1 MRLFDFYARTLFHPH
16 FRRPTMNTEAN
27 DIVVEAKEDAVVA
40 DAKTECSGQR
50 SIQRRDVAAAGAG
63 MVKNDLEGSEGGG
76 SINLA
81 CIGRS
86 FGKRG
91 TRTGHLRQHRRNAI
105 GILADSR

>member
-1 MRLFDFYARTLFHPH
+1 METGSAAH
-16 FRRPTMNTEAN
+16 

-81 CIGRS
+81 CIGASGAMPIDAVEQRPYWLG
-86 FGKRG
+86 GKSAMVSPKSARTSSRG
-91 TRTGHLRQHRRNAI
+91 TPWPPL
-105 GILADSR
+105 SK